1 MLKPLRALP
10 WSRVLVCTFVIVMSF
25 SFAMSLMTIY
35 RLTLLPSLV
44 NFYCADVTLPMVCT
58 ASVVETLLYDSQWMA
73 LQFLVY
79 LTLVVSLLWPLLKN
93 VESNPLLN
101 SFAIAL
107 LSTALLTLMIERAGI
122 EFYASSLCPLF
133 VGLLIKA
140 RRQRQIT
147 VNQPCA
153 T

>member
-1 MLKPLRALP
+1 MLKPLSAIP

-35 RLTLLPSLV
+35 RLTLLPNLV
-44 NFYCADVTLPMVCT
+44 NFYCANATLPLVCT

-79 LTLVVSLLWPLLKN
+79 FTLVLCLLWPLLKH
-93 VESNPLLN
+93 VKGNPLLN

-122 EFYASSLCPLF
+122 EFYASTLCPLF
-133 VGLLIKA
+133 VGLLLKV

-147 VNQPCA
+147 ENQPCA